1 MMKSRLRT
9 GGRTVSRSA
18 LLAVLLLLLFV
29 LLIPLLALSRY
40 AVPAAD
46 DFSFSCE
53 THAAVS
59 SGGGIITI
67 LAGALSK
74 TREVYSSWQGSFSA
88 VFLMTFQ
95 PSIWGF
101 RFYGL
106 TTYVMLIPLVGSLF
120 CFCMRLFSGVF
131 RIRKTLSACVAVIA
145 IIACT
150 QFLPSPNQAFYW
162 YNGAVY
168 YTFTFSLMLLLFASL
183 IGFVLYGGRWRLAV
197 SSLLAFVIG
206 GNNYVTALLSII
218 IFSALLI
225 IFLFRRDHRL
235 KPLLLPFFMMTA
247 AFVLNIIAPGNAV
260 RQAFFPSHP
269 GPLEAIIHSFRYAGE
284 KCIQWLD
291 LRMLSCLLALVP
303 ILWAGASEAQERL
316 IRFRWP
322 FAVSFFSFCLFASMF
337 TPHVYAIGFDGPGRI
352 QNIYFDAFVLL
363 LILNLFWWFG
373 WFSEKIS
380 GKRSVPTNG
389 NIGLVPLFS
398 CWGAGFLCLCCSVF
412 LLHGSLASTA
422 ALGELRSGEAQRYYA
437 EALERQAILENPS
450 VKDCVFRPYQT
461 TPYLL
466 FFADLSEDPT
476 SYENEDTA
484 NFYGKRSIVVS
495 VD

>member
-1 MMKSRLRT
+1 MINSRLRT
-9 GGRTVSRSA
+9 GGRTVSQSA
-18 LLAVLLLLLFV
+18 LLAVLLVILFV
-29 LLIPLLALSRY
+29 LLIPILILSRY

-59 SGGGIITI
+59 SGGGIIAI
-67 LAGALSK
+67 LSGALSK
-74 TREVYSSWQGSFSA
+74 TKEVYNSWQGSFSA
-88 VFLMTFQ
+88 VFLMAFQ

-106 TTYVMLIPLVGSLF
+106 TTYVVLIPLVSSLF
-120 CFCMRLFSGVF
+120 CFCMRVLSGVF
-131 RIRKTLSACVAVIA
+131 RIRKTLSACAAAIA

-168 YTFTFSLMLLLFASL
+168 YTLTFSLMLFLFTSL
-183 IGFVLYGGRWRLAV
+183 TGFVLYGGRWRLAL
-197 SSLLAFVIG
+197 SCLLAFVIG

-218 IFSALLI
+218 LFSALLV
-225 IFLFRRDHRL
+225 FLLLRCDHSL
-235 KPLLLPFFMMTA
+235 KPLLFPFFLMAT
-247 AFVLNIIAPGNAV
+247 AFVINIMAPGNAV

-269 GPLEAIIHSFRYAGE
+269 GPLEAIMLSFRYAEG

-303 ILWAGASEAQERL
+303 ILWAGALEARERG
-316 IRFRWP
+316 IRFRYP
-322 FAVSFFSFCLFASMF
+322 FTVSFFSFCLFASMF

-352 QNIYFDAFVLL
+352 QNIYFDAFVVL

-380 GKRSVPTNG
+380 GKSPFSANG
-389 NIGLVPLFS
+389 SIRLAPLLS
-398 CWGAGFLCLCCSVF
+398 CWGAGLICLCCRVF
-412 LLHGSLASTA
+412 LFHGSLTSA
-422 ALGELRSGEAQRYYA
+422 AAMGELRSGEAQRYYA
-437 EALERQAILENPS
+437 EALERQAVLEDPYAE
-450 VKDCVFRPYQT
+450 DCVFRPYQT

-466 FFADLSEDPT
+466 FFADMSEDPT

-484 NFYGKRSIVVS
+484 NFYGKRSIIVS
-495 VD
+495 AD

>member
-1 MMKSRLRT
+1 MMNSRLRT
-9 GGRTVSRSA
+9 GGRTVSQSA
-18 LLAVLLLLLFV
+18 LLAVLLVILLV
-29 LLIPLLALSRY
+29 LLIPLLSLSRY

-59 SGGGIITI
+59 SGGGIIAV
-67 LAGALSK
+67 LSGALSK

-106 TTYVMLIPLVGSLF
+106 TTYVMLIPLVVSLF
-120 CFCMRLFSGVF
+120 CFCMCLFSGVF
-131 RIRKTLSACVAVIA
+131 RIRKSLSACVAAIA
-145 IIACT
+145 GIACT

-168 YTFTFSLMLLLFASL
+168 YTLTFSLMLFLFTSV
-183 IGFVLYGGRWRLAV
+183 IGFVLYGGGGRLAV
-197 SSLLAFVIG
+197 SCLLAFVIG
-206 GNNYVTALLSII
+206 SNNYVTALLSII
-218 IFSALLI
+218 IFSALLV
-225 IFLFRRDHRL
+225 FLLLRRDHRL
-235 KPLLLPFFMMTA
+235 KPLLLPFFLMA
-247 AFVLNIIAPGNAV
+247 VAFVMNIVAPGNAV

-269 GPLEAIIHSFRYAGE
+269 GPLEAIMLSFRYAEG
-284 KCIQWLD
+284 KFIQWLD

-303 ILWAGASEAQERL
+303 ILWAGALEARERG
-316 IRFRWP
+316 IRFRYP
-322 FAVSFFSFCLFASMF
+322 FAVSFFSFCLLASMF

-363 LILNLFWWFG
+363 LVLNLFWWFG
-373 WFSEKIS
+373 WFSGKVS
-380 GKRSVPTNG
+380 GKRPLSDNG
-389 NIGLVPLFS
+389 IIKLVPLLS
-398 CWGAGFLCLCCSVF
+398 CWGAGLLCLLCSVF
-412 LLHGSLASTA
+412 LLHGSLTSA
-422 ALGELRSGEAQRYYA
+422 AAMGELRSGEAQRYYA
-437 EALERQAILENPS
+437 EALERQTLLEDPS
-450 VKDCVFRPYQT
+450 VEDCIFRPYQT
-461 TPYLL
+461 EPYLL
-466 FFADLSEDPT
+466 FFADMSEDPT

-495 VD
+495 AD